1 MDAGTVREAA
11 TDAIRYWEPRRLAYN
26 VVLAAVVLIYFGLN
40 YPKSLE
46 VLSVDLALGVF
57 LLAVMANVV
66 YCAAYVVDIFAQAS
80 GFREGWRSYR
90 WVLFGIGTLF
100 AAVIT
105 RFFALGMFS
114 HGMK

>member
-1 MDAGTVREAA
+1 MDAEALRDWA

-26 VVLAAVVLIYFGLN
+26 IVLTAVVLIYFGLN
-40 YPKSLE
+40 YPKSLD
-46 VLSVDLALGVF
+46 VLSIDLALGVF
-57 LLAVMANVV
+57 LLAVLANVA

-80 GFREGWRSYR
+80 GFREGWRKRR

-105 RFFALGMFS
+105 RFFVMDMFRF
-114 HGMK
+114 GVR

>member
-1 MDAGTVREAA
+1 MNAEAVREWA
-11 TDAIRYWEPRRLAYN
+11 TDAIRYWELRRLPYN

-40 YPKSLE
+40 YPKSLD
-46 VLSVDLALGVF
+46 VLSVDLALGLF

-80 GFREGWRSYR
+80 GFREAWRNYR
-90 WVLFGIGTLF
+90 WALFGIGTLF

-105 RFFALGMFS
+105 RFFVRDMFRF
-114 HGMK
+114 GVK